1 MTEATG
7 LRMVLRADATSAI
20 GAGHAMRLATLGA
33 AWRAAGGEPVAIGE
47 HSIPFVAAHYR
58 DLDIKVASGEE
69 PIGDIVVVDSYDPGI
84 RFRHA
89 QPAGP
94 ALRVLLDDTGGLVP
108 PGFDV
113 VWNPNPYG
121 GAEHYPGFAGFVV
134 SGPDHVAVRPDVPPW
149 CRQNDEVV
157 VSVGGGEP
165 RSTVWDAFEGL
176 LHLLP
181 NEPVAMAGPVA
192 PRGWRHIEP
201 TRFWAEASRAKMLV
215 TAAGGT
221 LWEAAAAGIPVVV
234 LQIADNQRFGYRWAR
249 DAGVPGI
256 NALLVDG
263 DFMAHQLRALIGAAR
278 PLPRLTNGA
287 GRVAAALARLASAR
301 VRR

>member
-1 MTEATG
+1 
-7 LRMVLRADATSAI
+7 
-20 GAGHAMRLATLGA
+20 MRLATLGL
-33 AWRAAGGEPVAIGE
+33 AWREAGGDAVAIGE
-47 HSIPFVAAHYR
+47 HEIPFVAAHYR
-58 DLDIKVASGEE
+58 DLGIEVASGTEAQ
-69 PIGDIVVVDSYDPGI
+69 GDVVVVDSYDPGI

-94 ALRVLLDDTGGLVP
+94 ELRVLLDDVGGLVP

-121 GAEHYPGFAGFVV
+121 GAEHYPGFAGCVV
-134 SGPDHVAVRPDVPPW
+134 SGPDHLAVRPDLPMW
-149 CRQNDEVV
+149 SRQNNEVV

-165 RSTVWDAFEGL
+165 QTTVWEAFEGL
-176 LHLLP
+176 PLLLP
-181 NEPVAMAGPVA
+181 NERMAMTGRVV
-192 PRGWRHIEP
+192 PRGWRQIEP
-201 TRFWAEASRAKMLV
+201 ACFWAEASHAKMLV

-221 LWEAAAAGIPVVV
+221 MWEAAAAGIPVVV

-287 GRVAAALARLASAR
+287 GRVAAVLAQLASSR
-301 VRR
+301 GRE